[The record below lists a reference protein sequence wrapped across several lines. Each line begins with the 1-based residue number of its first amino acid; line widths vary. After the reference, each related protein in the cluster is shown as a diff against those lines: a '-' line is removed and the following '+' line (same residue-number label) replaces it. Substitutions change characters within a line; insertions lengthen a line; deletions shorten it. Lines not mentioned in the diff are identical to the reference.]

1 MAVYR
6 CRFCGS
12 IYDEEKEGVPVSD
25 LKSLSVCMVTADKLV
40 KAEDGG
46 AGAKAPD
53 REKEKPVDG
62 TRKHVRTAA
71 AVQGRLLP
79 MTLSMPGHRPM
90 PAIWTKFMRW
100 L

>member
-25 LKSLSVCMVTADKLV
+25 LKVCPVCMVTADKLV

-53 REKEKPVDG
+53 REKEKPVKKDG
-62 TRKHVRTAA
+62 TRDTCQ

-79 MTLSMPGHRPM
+79 MILSMPGHRPM